1 MLVDCKDVVWSELGA
16 IELRYKMK
24 LNLSYLAKAAVFIGI
39 AVLPC
44 MALGQ
49 SKAKPKPKPKTQPQS
64 FSLSKIT
71 FTGLKEFEMARAIET
86 SGLRKGQK
94 AAIQDVE
101 AAAKMLLQTGFFGSV
116 GYQYADKKRGMELEF
131 QVEEAKGFLP
141 CVFDNF
147 VWFSNEE
154 LVKTIRAKVPLFKGS
169 VPQLGTAKQDV
180 TKALQDL
187 LRARKIPGTVRLL
200 LNADL
205 KQGKLTSCLIRV
217 TDINLPIRQL
227 QFRGAGCISE
237 TVLQEKAKFLTG
249 QQYSK
254 KNITEFV
261 SETLVPLF
269 KKKGYFRVQFRDP
282 AVEIQSSSA
291 SEFGIN
297 VILDVI
303 EGEGYRWDK
312 AVWIGDLPLAP
323 EELDRIIG
331 MKSGDIA
338 DSIRIDEGISS
349 ISRELQR
356 RGYLEARTKE
366 TPEFNDAAGTI
377 KYNIQLFAGPKYTM
391 GSLTFKG
398 VPDKIAN
405 KLRSKWK
412 THPGENFDALY
423 PEEFVERDAKDIIVS
438 NRLASL
444 SRMAVPDRERLT
456 VNVTLEFQQLPRK

>member
-1 MLVDCKDVVWSELGA
+1 
-16 IELRYKMK
+16 MK
-24 LNLSYLAKAAVFIGI
+24 LYPSCLAKITVLIGI

-44 MALGQ
+44 MVFGQ
-49 SKAKPKPKPKTQPQS
+49 SKAKPKPKPKPQPQS

-71 FTGLKEFEMARAIET
+71 FTGLKEFEMAKAIET

-94 AAIQDVE
+94 AAIQDIE
-101 AAAKMLLQTGFFGSV
+101 AAAKKLLQTGFFGSV
-116 GYQYADKKRGMELEF
+116 GYQYVDKKRGMELEF
-131 QVEEAKGFLP
+131 QVEEAKDFLP

-154 LVKTIRAKVPLFKGS
+154 LLKTIRARVPLFKGS

-187 LRARKIPGTVRLL
+187 LRARKIPGTVRSI

-205 KQGKLTSCLIRV
+205 KQGKLSSCLIRV
-217 TDINLPIRQL
+217 TDINLPICLL
-227 QFRGAGCISE
+227 QFRGATCISE
-237 TVLQEKAKFLTG
+237 TALQEKVKSLIG

-261 SETLVPLF
+261 SEALVPLF

-282 AVEIQSSSA
+282 AVEIQASSE

-303 EGEGYRWDK
+303 EGEAYRWDR
-312 AVWIGDLPLAP
+312 AVWIGELPLSP
-323 EELDRIIG
+323 EVLDRIVG
-331 MKSGDIA
+331 MKAGDVA
-338 DSIRIDEGISS
+338 DSIKIDEGISS
-349 ISRELQR
+349 VSKELRR
-356 RGYLEARTKE
+356 RGYIEARTKE
-366 TPEFNDAAGTI
+366 TPEFNDAARTI
-377 KYNIQLFAGPKYTM
+377 KYTIQLFAGPKYTM
-391 GSLTFKG
+391 GSLTFRG
-398 VPDKIAN
+398 VTDKIAN

-412 THPGENFDALY
+412 TQAGEDFDALY
-423 PEEFVERDAKDIIVS
+423 PEEFVEKDAKDIIIS
-438 NRLASL
+438 DRLAPL
-444 SRMAVPDRERLT
+444 GRKAAPDREKLI